1 MESAQE
7 AIEKKGYFKSY
18 EEYSGTFAD
27 KRKRIKQ
34 LKGQLAELDETSETP
49 KNLVKIKIDYGW
61 SQFYELNLPAH
72 NIMAELK
79 QAMEATEKAKT
90 KCDKTAEDMFQ
101 LYVNLLSIDAR

>member
-49 KNLVKIKIDYGW
+49 KNLVKIKIDYG
-61 SQFYELNLPAH
+61 
-72 NIMAELK
+72 
-79 QAMEATEKAKT
+79 
-90 KCDKTAEDMFQ
+90 
-101 LYVNLLSIDAR
+101 

>member
-1 MESAQE
+1 VESAQE

-49 KNLVKIKIDYGW
+49 KNLVKIKIDYG
-61 SQFYELNLPAH
+61 
-72 NIMAELK
+72 
-79 QAMEATEKAKT
+79 
-90 KCDKTAEDMFQ
+90 
-101 LYVNLLSIDAR
+101 